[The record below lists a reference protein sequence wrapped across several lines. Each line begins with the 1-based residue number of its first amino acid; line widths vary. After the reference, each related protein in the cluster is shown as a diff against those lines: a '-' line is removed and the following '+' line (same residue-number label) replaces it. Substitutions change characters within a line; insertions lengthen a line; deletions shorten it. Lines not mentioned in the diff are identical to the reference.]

1 MKNTLMMLSCFM
13 LAVSGTPAQAAP
25 WQGQAKV
32 KQIFIEGDASGSHVY
47 VIFEGLTQPNPGG
60 CGQAWGA
67 ARIHG
72 DTEKGKYMLTL
83 VHAAKLSGGL
93 ISVKLRGVGDNFP
106 NLCDDIGRPIID
118 GIWLE

>member
-1 MKNTLMMLSCFM
+1 MKNTLMALSCFVIA
-13 LAVSGTPAQAAP
+13 LLGAPAHAGV

-32 KQIFIEGDASGSHVY
+32 KQILIEGEADGRRVY

-67 ARIHG
+67 TRIHG

-83 VHAAKLSGGL
+83 VQAAKLSGSMV
-93 ISVKLRGVGDNFP
+93 SVKLRGSGDNFP
-106 NLCDDIGRPIID
+106 NLCDDADRPIIE
-118 GIWLE
+118 GLWLE